1 MAEVSYVQDFFVLR
15 GNPDLCKKYQVDSAL
30 SAMVS
35 RLPPPK
41 ETHSKERPAGSP
53 SPGEAPQEDTSPP
66 SLSQSLGTP
75 PLYSADPV
83 PAGTTHSGTHCK
95 GDGLS
100 LCVIAF

>member
-53 SPGEAPQEDTSPP
+53 SPGEAPQEIPVLHPFP
-66 SLSQSLGTP
+66 SLVVPLPFTLLIRFLQGP
-75 PLYSADPV
+75 PTVGPIVREMA
-83 PAGTTHSGTHCK
+83 
-95 GDGLS
+95 
-100 LCVIAF
+100 